1 MMLIL
6 DIEASEM
13 GCCSRDKKIVE
24 IVEIFSHLCFELD
37 YNQTLATQ
45 QLLVAQ
51 TNVVKLICLTILI
64 WDILKMSGFSRNASH
79 NRKH

>member
-1 MMLIL
+1 MWPPMMLIL

-45 QLLVAQ
+45 QLLFA
-51 TNVVKLICLTILI
+51 
-64 WDILKMSGFSRNASH
+64 
-79 NRKH
+79 